1 MYKSCQ
7 DGRQHPSMDSVQKCL
22 NEILQGSGDTFLIID
37 ALDECTQREELLD
50 LLKRIC
56 SWKLPKVKILTTS
69 RSEQDIEEVLRNLTT
84 CIGIQSAK
92 LDADIRLYVDKRL
105 ALDPKL
111 RKWSNNADLMEEI
124 RLALVNGADGM

>member
-1 MYKSCQ
+1 
-7 DGRQHPSMDSVQKCL
+7 MDSVQKCL

-105 ALDPKL
+105 ASDPKL